1 MDYLPPPLRCSL
13 LCLLSGPI
21 LFVVLVD
28 FHWMELIC
36 LEMMEFNLGP
46 WWGKIA
52 VFIGFFPPPLIT
64 WDGSNGPFDLEF
76 PALKCLVVQ
85 TNDDCLVGEVSSSV
99 V

>member
-1 MDYLPPPLRCSL
+1 MEFLPPPLRWFL

-21 LFVVLVD
+21 LFVPLD
-28 FHWMELIC
+28 EFRWMELIC
-36 LEMMEFNLGP
+36 LEMMEFHVGP

-52 VFIGFFPPPLIT
+52 VFIESLPPPLIT

-76 PALKCLVVQ
+76 PALTCLVVQ

>member
-1 MDYLPPPLRCSL
+1 LDGIL
-13 LCLLSGPI
+13 LFGDDGIPFRSMVGKDRSFLL
-21 LFVVLVD
+21 D
-28 FHWMELIC
+28 FFL
-36 LEMMEFNLGP
+36 LL
-46 WWGKIA
+46 
-52 VFIGFFPPPLIT
+52 LIT